1 MANFIRGFFEEGARW
16 AGAITAICALIYG
29 GWLLGSPLAASFVS
43 SVVESHK
50 LETIEHV
57 DAVRLDLLAAR
68 DDISEIV
75 EDRKEL
81 SKKREQQFEEVKK
94 QIGDLSLKVEG
105 TNQRI
110 STQIE
115 WLVTLVARLNTQL
128 DSLNGR
134 LPLRMGSGATKYQDR
149 ITADEAPQ

>member
-57 DAVRLDLLAAR
+57 DAVRRDLLAAR

-110 STQIE
+110 LTQIE
-115 WLVTLVARLNTQL
+115 GLTALVSRLNTQL

-134 LPLRMGSGATKYQDR
+134 LRLRLGSGATKYQDR
-149 ITADEAPQ
+149 ITAEEAPQ

>member
-57 DAVRLDLLAAR
+57 DAVRRDLLAAR

-115 WLVTLVARLNTQL
+115 GLVTLVARLNTQL

>member
-57 DAVRLDLLAAR
+57 DAVRRDLLAAR

-110 STQIE
+110 LTQIE
-115 WLVTLVARLNTQL
+115 GLTALVSRLNTQL

-134 LPLRMGSGATKYQDR
+134 LRLRLGSGATQDQDR
-149 ITADEAPQ
+149 ITAEEAPQ